1 MLESGQKILMDAKI
15 NKKCIPQF
23 NINNLEWA
31 KTILET
37 MNDLQ
42 YPVILGV
49 SEAAIEYMGGYYT
62 VTSLVKGLIGD
73 LNINIPVVLH
83 LDHGKSIESCIKAID
98 SGFTSVMI
106 DASKYSLEENIRM
119 TSEVVKYAHTKG
131 VMVEGELG
139 SIGGCE
145 DDINATTVYTN
156 LDDAIR
162 YVNETKVD
170 SFAPS
175 IGTAH
180 GMDRPGTVINIEL
193 LKQLNEKINIPLVLH
208 GGSGISD
215 EQMVE
220 MIRNGI
226 CKININTELQVEWC
240 KQVREYLLRDNEV
253 YDPRKI
259 IGSGKSAMID
269 IIVNKVN
276 LFR

>member
-1 MLESGQKILMDAKI
+1 
-15 NKKCIPQF
+15 
-23 NINNLEWA
+23 
-31 KTILET
+31 
-37 MNDLQ
+37 
-42 YPVILGV
+42 
-49 SEAAIEYMGGYYT
+49 
-62 VTSLVKGLIGD
+62 
-73 LNINIPVVLH
+73 
-83 LDHGKSIESCIKAID
+83 
-98 SGFTSVMI
+98 MI